1 MALLHIDLQEG
12 FADDTVTLQVNGKKV
27 FSRECV
33 TTRLL
38 LGLADS
44 VKSQVEKGLVTI
56 EARVETRGIA
66 KTIRLNVS
74 ADTYVGVSVV
84 NDRIEHLVSGK
95 PFGYA

>member
-1 MALLHIDLQEG
+1 MALLYIDLQEG
-12 FADDTVTLQVNGKKV
+12 FADDTVILRVNGKEV
-27 FSRECV
+27 FSKKRV
-33 TTRLL
+33 TKRLL

-44 VKSQVEKGLVTI
+44 VKTEVEKGLVTI

-84 NDRIEHLVSGK
+84 NDKIEHLVSGK

>member
-1 MALLHIDLQEG
+1 MALLYVDLQEG
-12 FADDTVTLQVNGKKV
+12 FADDTIILRVNGKEV
-27 FSRECV
+27 FSGERV

-44 VKSQVEKGLVTI
+44 VKTEVEKGLVTI